1 MDGAEIRISTD
12 TGNEVIITP
21 FLFHNSSCLLGENT
35 DLLMAVLQKQGKRS
49 EEENI
54 QSPCYSLSHLSC
66 LCRRGNIKTYC
77 VGQHTNETAWTV
89 ACRITIGKQ
98 DFPDPLTSLPFEAK
112 EVWMTYIFPVQLYH
126 KLTAVEPFTLSQTLH
141 ILSGFAMEFVFPVV
155 PFPTCT
161 VFPKTGSNSCSQNI
175 LWTIMEEFLIHK

>member
-1 MDGAEIRISTD
+1 MKSLSPPSCFTTAAACWERTRIFSWQ
-12 TGNEVIITP
+12 
-21 FLFHNSSCLLGENT
+21 SCRSRGR
-35 DLLMAVLQKQGKRS
+35 GKHS
-49 EEENI
+49 V
-54 QSPCYSLSHLSC
+54 PCYSLSHLSC

-175 LWTIMEEFLIHK
+175 LLTIMEEFLIHK

>member
-54 QSPCYSLSHLSC
+54 QSLVTHFHIYPACA
-66 LCRRGNIKTYC
+66 G
-77 VGQHTNETAWTV
+77 GETSKRTV
-89 ACRITIGKQ
+89 LDSTQMR
-98 DFPDPLTSLPFEAK
+98 
-112 EVWMTYIFPVQLYH
+112 QLG
-126 KLTAVEPFTLSQTLH
+126 L
-141 ILSGFAMEFVFPVV
+141 
-155 PFPTCT
+155 
-161 VFPKTGSNSCSQNI
+161 
-175 LWTIMEEFLIHK
+175 